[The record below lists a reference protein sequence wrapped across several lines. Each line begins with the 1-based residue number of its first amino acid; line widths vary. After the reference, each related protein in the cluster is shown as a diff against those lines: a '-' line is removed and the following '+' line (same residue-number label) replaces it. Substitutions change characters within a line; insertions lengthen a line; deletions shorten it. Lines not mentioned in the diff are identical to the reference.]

1 MTRSAA
7 VLFAAGATL
16 SLLSLVVPHG
26 HDIDEPTA
34 LVTSLL
40 AYPFAVALYLA
51 GERVPRWLI
60 HAVMVCGTI
69 MITVGIHTAG
79 NGRVAGSAGA
89 FYLWLA
95 IYAAY
100 FFSPRAVAVHLAIL
114 AASYAAVLAIDHAS
128 AGPALWAGMTGT
140 VIATAVVV
148 GSLAGRL
155 RALASTDALTGLPN
169 RRGWEATL
177 ERELARSMRRGTPL
191 CVAVLDLD
199 NFKLLN
205 DERGHLAGDR
215 VLKVVAATWLGL
227 LRDTDVLARYGGD
240 EFGVILPDCP
250 PQKATEIVA
259 RLSGANPGGAS
270 CSVGVAWATRG
281 DNPHLLIDR
290 ADRALYE
297 AKAAGGNQAVLRTEP
312 EASAAETA

>member
-1 MTRSAA
+1 
-7 VLFAAGATL
+7 FAAGATL

-60 HAVMVCGTI
+60 HAVMVCGTV

-89 FYLWLA
+89 FYL
-95 IYAAY
+95 
-100 FFSPRAVAVHLAIL
+100 
-114 AASYAAVLAIDHAS
+114 
-128 AGPALWAGMTGT
+128 
-140 VIATAVVV
+140 
-148 GSLAGRL
+148 
-155 RALASTDALTGLPN
+155 
-169 RRGWEATL
+169 
-177 ERELARSMRRGTPL
+177 
-191 CVAVLDLD
+191 D
-199 NFKLLN
+199 NFKVLN
-205 DERGHLAGDR
+205 GERGHLAGDR

-312 EASAAETA
+312 EASAA